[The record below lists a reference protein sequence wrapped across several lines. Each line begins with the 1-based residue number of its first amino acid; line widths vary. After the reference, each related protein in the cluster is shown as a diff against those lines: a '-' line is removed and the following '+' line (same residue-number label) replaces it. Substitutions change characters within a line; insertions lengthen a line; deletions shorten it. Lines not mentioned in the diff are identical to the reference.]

1 MYRTQLPRPSDE
13 SRLARSIEKLC
24 LRRSDSPRRAKPS
37 SRLAPHVHK
46 VARPEK
52 LSPARAATLPADQR
66 PRGTGRRRKS
76 PPCSSPHSP
85 SPSRAP
91 GNGSGERHQQ
101 HQQHHVRRRMSAP
114 HGGELGDHGDGR
126 HQNFVDVRRS
136 LDLARLLGA
145 KPGVYVEPALAVAHA
160 EPPHE
165 LSELAPGLTER
176 LVPIFEKYVQG
187 ARENRP
193 ASLCS
198 SSLGGEPER
207 ESGDVSADVAAAAAA
222 AAAAAPE
229 DAFYVCHFLYL
240 NPEAHAGC
248 LAHGNFRNASDA
260 LAHHATHHLLPHYC
274 PVCLAIFPTPARQR
288 AHILKRRCEK
298 RDFIQFHGISEEQ
311 RFLLSVVDPRATG
324 PEQWRLAWQILFGS
338 RVPCPTRGELEAFRR
353 DLALVEDF
361 WHAQGRDEVNTLL
374 AAALRSG
381 ETPSIG
387 SADSE
392 AFQALGNDVVA
403 RLLIRLKPNY
413 LDWTRA

>member
-76 PPCSSPHSP
+76 PLARPPQSL
-85 SPSRAP
+85 ALEGP

-145 KPGVYVEPALAVAHA
+145 KPGV
-160 EPPHE
+160 
-165 LSELAPGLTER
+165 